1 MQIFTITL
9 ILGHWMYL
17 MEKEI
22 LQRTNKTNI
31 KGSLIE
37 RPEYPFKIHTDTENY
52 VGCKRQNDGW
62 PLLPFSCK
70 GNTEL

>member
-37 RPEYPFKIHTDTENY
+37 RPGYVHYINLKYTQTQRNIHKKILA
-52 VGCKRQNDGW
+52 VKV
-62 PLLPFSCK
+62 K
-70 GNTEL
+70 